1 MGGKMSV
8 SKAQSVY
15 GIPHS
20 TLEYK
25 VKERL
30 GTLKHPPKKK
40 LKLTS
45 NVEEEGLSLSP
56 DGIENTVNILS
67 QDREK
72 PPQETGNVFNNVQ
85 WVSFFWNQ
93 LTVMGFFY

>member
-40 LKLTS
+40 LKMIS
-45 NVEEEGLSLSP
+45 NVAEEGVSLSL
-56 DGIENTVNILS
+56 DGIEVHGSDNILS
-67 QDREK
+67 QNKNK
-72 PPQETGNVFNNVQ
+72 PPPETGTDFNNVQ
-85 WVSFFWNQ
+85 
-93 LTVMGFFY
+93 